1 MKRILVLTW
10 TSFNKWSLKRLGL
23 DVFKKPNYKVI
34 VYDVSNI
41 LFKRFNKINSQ
52 HYRKDNLKIF
62 NFYNKKKLVK
72 ELKENNYDI
81 VINTTGCIKT
91 ENGNFYIVGL
101 SNGLVKVF
109 NCKSGAHL
117 VDI

>member
-41 LFKRFNKINSQ
+41 LALKWSQ
-52 HYRKDNLKIF
+52 MA
-62 NFYNKKKLVK
+62 KK
-72 ELKENNYDI
+72 
-81 VINTTGCIKT
+81 
-91 ENGNFYIVGL
+91 GNIDSSFTYPIQQP
-101 SNGLVKVF
+101 
-109 NCKSGAHL
+109 
-117 VDI
+117 